1 MYCTCYTCLGSDVP
15 VTLAQGRM
23 YLSAETL
30 GEMKDW
36 VFALKAAIEKAN
48 ARCRRPTG
56 ELPEVK
62 HLFPFSLLLSYTFL
76 LLQRFYICIVS
87 FSLIILFSFYL
98 AFFFTFLLLFMYIFQ
113 IICHASSLIFFI
125 LFIFVFLSFLLS
137 ITLSSPRGPKTN
149 LKSRFTARAEATE
162 YIWFLGHILV

>member
-1 MYCTCYTCLGSDVP
+1 
-15 VTLAQGRM
+15 M

-62 HLFPFSLLLSYTFL
+62 QLFPLSLLLSYM
-76 LLQRFYICIVS
+76 S
-87 FSLIILFSFYL
+87 SSSSNNSL
-98 AFFFTFLLLFMYIFQ
+98 
-113 IICHASSLIFFI
+113 
-125 LFIFVFLSFLLS
+125 FLSFFFAFFHSFLS
-137 ITLSSPRGPKTN
+137 FFLSLFLPPAVPK
-149 LKSRFTARAEATE
+149 L
-162 YIWFLGHILV
+162 I

>member
-1 MYCTCYTCLGSDVP
+1 
-15 VTLAQGRM
+15 M

-62 HLFPFSLLLSYTFL
+62 QLFPLSLLLSYISSSSSNIFHLSSFFL
-76 LLQRFYICIVS
+76 NNY
-87 FSLIILFSFYL
+87 
-98 AFFFTFLLLFMYIFQ
+98 
-113 IICHASSLIFFI
+113 
-125 LFIFVFLSFLLS
+125 FIF
-137 ITLSSPRGPKTN
+137 I
-149 LKSRFTARAEATE
+149 
-162 YIWFLGHILV
+162 

>member
-1 MYCTCYTCLGSDVP
+1 
-15 VTLAQGRM
+15 M

-62 HLFPFSLLLSYTFL
+62 QLFPLSLLLSYISSSCTFA
-76 LLQRFYICIVS
+76 VS
-87 FSLIILFSFYL
+87 FVTYVKSNILTFPP
-98 AFFFTFLLLFMYIFQ
+98 FFVELG
-113 IICHASSLIFFI
+113 IC
-125 LFIFVFLSFLLS
+125 
-137 ITLSSPRGPKTN
+137 
-149 LKSRFTARAEATE
+149 
-162 YIWFLGHILV
+162 